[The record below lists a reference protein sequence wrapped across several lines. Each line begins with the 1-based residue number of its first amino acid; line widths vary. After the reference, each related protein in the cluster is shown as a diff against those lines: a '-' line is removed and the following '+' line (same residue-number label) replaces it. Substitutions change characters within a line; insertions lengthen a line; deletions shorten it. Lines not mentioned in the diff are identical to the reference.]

1 MKRKIISLAIIF
13 IIVLIALTGCESKKA
28 ISVEEFDKVLN
39 AKEYTVEENKE
50 YYDTY
55 IDILDGRK
63 AKNSDKWEIDFY
75 VLSGDKDAELMF
87 EKDKNMLEV
96 YKKGSAEIEI
106 ETTMPSYSMYQIV
119 ANERFG
125 YVCKVGNT
133 VLFVD
138 TFETNKDEIKAIIEE
153 LGY

>member
-1 MKRKIISLAIIF
+1 MKRKVISLAIIF

-28 ISVEEFDKVLN
+28 ISVEEFDKVL
-39 AKEYTVEENKE
+39 KEQDCIVEENLE
-50 YYDTY
+50 YYDKF
-55 IDILDGRK
+55 IDITNGSK
-63 AKNSDKWEIDFY
+63 ARFSDKWEIDFY

-138 TFETNKDEIKAIIEE
+138 TFETNKDEIKAIIDK